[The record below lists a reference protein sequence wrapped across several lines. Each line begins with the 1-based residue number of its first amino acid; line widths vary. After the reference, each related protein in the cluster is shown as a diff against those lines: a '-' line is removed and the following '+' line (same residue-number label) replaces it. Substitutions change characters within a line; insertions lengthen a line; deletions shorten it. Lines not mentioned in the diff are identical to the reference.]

1 MLRCF
6 LLRPLSG
13 DKSSSD
19 GGIKKPSSW
28 KEQPGGNGDKQEG
41 IAGQFPAAGGGPAAL
56 PAVYFE
62 LGTLSLPWRGFQSRK
77 HTAKPSSM

>member
-19 GGIKKPSSW
+19 W
-28 KEQPGGNGDKQEG
+28 YKETFLLEGAAQGNGDKQEG